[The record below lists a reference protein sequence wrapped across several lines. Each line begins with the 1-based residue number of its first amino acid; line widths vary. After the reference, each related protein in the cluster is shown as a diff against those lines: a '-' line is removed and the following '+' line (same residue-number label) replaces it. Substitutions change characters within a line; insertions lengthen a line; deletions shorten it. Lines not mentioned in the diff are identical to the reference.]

1 MKEQILNVF
10 ATLGFQL
17 EEMEGFGYGFQY
29 EGINYLFMPN
39 EDDEEFLNISVPAIL
54 EINDDNIH
62 AALMLMDKMNST
74 LKYVKANK
82 LNDSMG
88 LFYERELFGGED
100 LKQILSRMILH
111 LEAGLMFLRRTMAS
125 SEEDSD
131 SASEVTDSDTDT
143 DGKEDVA

>member
-10 ATLGFQL
+10 AKLGFQL

-82 LNDSMG
+82 LGDG
-88 LFYERELFGGED
+88 LWLFYERELFGGED
-100 LKQILSRMILH
+100 LEKLVSRMILH
-111 LEAGLMFLRRTMAS
+111 LEAAMNFFRNTMAS
-125 SEEDSD
+125 IKSELEKDDDS
-131 SASEVTDSDTDT
+131 TPT
-143 DGKEDVA
+143 DGTEEAA

>member
-1 MKEQILNVF
+1 MNEQMMNVF

-39 EDDEEFLNISVPAIL
+39 DEEDFLNISIPAIL

-62 AALMLMDKMNST
+62 TALMLMDKINSAR
-74 LKYVKANK
+74 KYVKANK
-82 LNDSMG
+82 LGGSLW

-100 LKQILSRMILH
+100 LEKLVARMILH
-111 LEAGLMFLRRTMAS
+111 LEATIYFFRSTMANLK
-125 SEEDSD
+125 SELEKDDESTPTD
-131 SASEVTDSDTDT
+131 DTEV
-143 DGKEDVA
+143 A

>member
-1 MKEQILNVF
+1 MKEQILNVL

-74 LKYVKANK
+74 LKYVKTSLVMACGC
-82 LNDSMG
+82 SM
-88 LFYERELFGGED
+88 
-100 LKQILSRMILH
+100 
-111 LEAGLMFLRRTMAS
+111 
-125 SEEDSD
+125 
-131 SASEVTDSDTDT
+131 SASCLAVRIWRNWCHE
-143 DGKEDVA
+143 

>member
-39 EDDEEFLNISVPAIL
+39 EDDDEFLNISVPAIL
-54 EINDDNIH
+54 EINDDNTH

-82 LNDSMG
+82 LGDKHLGSIKIV
-88 LFYERELFGGED
+88 FED
-100 LKQILSRMILH
+100 
-111 LEAGLMFLRRTMAS
+111 
-125 SEEDSD
+125 
-131 SASEVTDSDTDT
+131 
-143 DGKEDVA
+143 DGTEDVEG

>member
-54 EINDDNIH
+54 EINDDNLH

-82 LNDSMG
+82 LGDG
-88 LFYERELFGGED
+88 LWLFYERELFGGED
-100 LKQILSRMILH
+100 LEKLVSRMILH
-111 LEAGLMFLRRTMAS
+111 LEAAMSFYRNAMANIKNELGNS
-125 SEEDSD
+125 DDDTPSDDTEE
-131 SASEVTDSDTDT
+131 A
-143 DGKEDVA
+143 A

>member
-54 EINDDNIH
+54 EINDDNLH
-62 AALMLMDKMNST
+62 AALMLMDNMNST

-82 LNDSMG
+82 LG
-88 LFYERELFGGED
+88 GGLWLFYERELFGGED
-100 LKQILSRMILH
+100 LEKLVSRMILH
-111 LEAGLMFLRRTMAS
+111 LEAAMNFFRNTMAS
-125 SEEDSD
+125 IKSELEKDDDSTP
-131 SASEVTDSDTDT
+131 TDDT
-143 DGKEDVA
+143 EEAA